1 MQRLLGYPNQ
11 TCILYHDYHV
21 QSHTCHEVK
30 KTVFREVVLQSRF
43 CWSGG
48 QHRGSSPSLFSAR
61 CHHWSAAVL
70 RRPHSGRFLSL
81 STCEHETSGG
91 RWTHGNHGRN
101 RGRWTQYTMA
111 IRSDL
116 PTKCVDRF
124 CLASTIPSENPK
136 DTIVF
141 SLPLAPQ
148 HDFAAFFQD
157 IAQRSWLS
165 PALCRLSSYH
175 WSFCQKPKLE
185 DGFFGRWGVA
195 GNPPVLVPT
204 TYPAEANGVLCPL
217 LPKHHQRDSTSPGW
231 HHRKFGRLAEVSNL

>member
-43 CWSGG
+43 CWSGR

-61 CHHWSAAVL
+61 CHHWSAAVF

-148 HDFAAFFQD
+148 HDFAGCFFSRHC
-157 IAQRSWLS
+157 AKVLTFSS
-165 PALCRLSSYH
+165 PMSIILLPLIILPEA
-175 WSFCQKPKLE
+175 KI
-185 DGFFGRWGVA
+185 GRWVFWKVRRCWE
-195 GNPPVLVPT
+195 PPRTGTHHVPSW
-204 TYPAEANGVLCPL
+204 G
-217 LPKHHQRDSTSPGW
+217 
-231 HHRKFGRLAEVSNL
+231 